1 MGTASVICA
10 GFGRRHPWATLTP
23 MPERTRRRRSADE
36 SQARILEAAQRHL
49 REVGPGGLRLKDL
62 GAELGISHQAILHHF
77 GSKERL
83 IAAVVER
90 TFDEINADLLAGIQ
104 AVDPVDLDA
113 EALLDRAFT
122 AVAEGG
128 QARLFAWLA
137 LSGEELGREDDTKP
151 LAQLAAAMHAL
162 RVQHHGA
169 GEAPSEEDSRF
180 VVVLAALAV
189 LGESVFGDQLLRGAD
204 LEGDAGA
211 KSRFR
216 EWLGRLLLAHLDR
229 R

>member
-1 MGTASVICA
+1 MLD
-10 GFGRRHPWATLTP
+10 FGAWHALYGSAPHWATLAP
-23 MPERTRRRRSADE
+23 MAERTRRRRSADE
-36 SQARILEAAQRHL
+36 SRARILEAAQRQL
-49 REVGPGGLRLKDL
+49 RQVGPAGLRLKEL

-83 IAAVVER
+83 VAAVVET
-90 TFDEINADLLAGIQ
+90 TFDQINADLLASIR
-104 AVDPVDLDA
+104 AIDPERLDA
-113 EALLDRAFT
+113 GALLEQAFS

-137 LSGEELGREDDTKP
+137 LSGEELGRDEDTKP

-162 RVQHHGA
+162 RLQHHRE
-169 GEAPSEEDSRF
+169 GESPAENDSKF
-180 VVVLAALAV
+180 VVLLAALAV
-189 LGESVFGDQLLRGAD
+189 LGESVFGEQLLRGAG
-204 LEGDAGA
+204 LEDDPDA

-216 EWLGRLLLAHLDR
+216 SWLGELLLAHLDR